1 MCDYHTYLRLLK
13 QSAILDSW
21 LNASQESGLLVDLH
35 VDTEKSKRE
44 AGLPVY
50 MRWWCCSSYFWSG
63 CLRQVRVG
71 TRQRGTGTFI
81 CRECLASDSDA
92 WRPRVWCC
100 TALML
105 STTVRRSGPKRQVQ
119 GEVYALDWILQCA
132 DPSCRRLPGGGGY
145 FILGAQDEAEKR
157 ASSNHVK
164 MESI

>member
-1 MCDYHTYLRLLK
+1 MCDYHMYLHLLK

-100 TALML
+100 TALIAVDYRAAEW
-105 STTVRRSGPKRQVQ
+105 SQKAGTRRSVR
-119 GEVYALDWILQCA
+119 ARLDTA
-132 DPSCRRLPGGGGY
+132 VR
-145 FILGAQDEAEKR
+145 
-157 ASSNHVK
+157 
-164 MESI
+164 